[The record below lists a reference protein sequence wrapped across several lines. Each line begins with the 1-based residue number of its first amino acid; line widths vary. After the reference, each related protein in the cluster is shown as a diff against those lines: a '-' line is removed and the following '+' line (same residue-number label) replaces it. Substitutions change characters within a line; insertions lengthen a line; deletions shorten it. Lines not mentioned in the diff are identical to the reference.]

1 MKHLLRHEED
11 IFPFLFFF
19 TCIGKLNLPK
29 GRKNE
34 LNGKL
39 SEEPIHCTIYTFHY
53 FVGYLL

>member
-11 IFPFLFFF
+11 IFTFLFFF

-34 LNGKL
+34 LNEKL
-39 SEEPIHCTIYTFHY
+39 SEERIRCTIYMFRY
-53 FVGYLL
+53 FVEYLL